1 MKYFLLLAIACMF
14 SVLGVA
20 QTATDTTYVEILYFH
35 GRQRCVTC
43 KAIEEHTKEVVNT
56 DLAEWVKNGKLRF
69 KEVDISTPEGEK
81 LAEKYQVSMP
91 IVEEVNKVLKTSM
104 YSAIVPR
111 NVRLGEAPSY
121 GLPITIY
128 DPKSK
133 GAESYRALAELVIN
147 KEWK

>member
-56 DLAEWVKNGKLRF
+56 DLSEWVKNGQLRF

-81 LAEKYQVSMP
+81 LAEKYAFSFWC
-91 IVEEVNKVLKTSM
+91 KV
-104 YSAIVPR
+104 
-111 NVRLGEAPSY
+111 GEAHSAVRFC
-121 GLPITIY
+121 T
-128 DPKSK
+128 SW
-133 GAESYRALAELVIN
+133 ATQEANVNELIADIE
-147 KEWK
+147 KM

>member
-81 LAEKYQVSMP
+81 LAEKYNLLLTGGEDQHYSLFSM
-91 IVEEVNKVLKTSM
+91 EKNVNWDRIL
-104 YSAIVPR
+104 
-111 NVRLGEAPSY
+111 
-121 GLPITIY
+121 
-128 DPKSK
+128 
-133 GAESYRALAELVIN
+133 
-147 KEWK
+147 

>member
-56 DLAEWVKNGKLRF
+56 DLAEWVKMVNFVSKKLTF
-69 KEVDISTPEGEK
+69 QLLKEK
-81 LAEKYQVSMP
+81 NWQKN
-91 IVEEVNKVLKTSM
+91 IV
-104 YSAIVPR
+104 
-111 NVRLGEAPSY
+111 
-121 GLPITIY
+121 
-128 DPKSK
+128 
-133 GAESYRALAELVIN
+133 
-147 KEWK
+147 